1 MRAITW
7 MAALALLAVPSA
19 AAQSGDGAGFYLGA
33 SGGLNFLSDS
43 EIDTGLGTVDNEYD
57 GGFVLS
63 GQAGYDSGRIWQ
75 YGSLRGE
82 LELSYRENEIDQHV
96 LGGNDLPGSTGTAS
110 TTALMANLF
119 HDFETG
125 TPLTPYVGGGIG
137 YAWSELDNYG
147 VTGLDVLDD
156 DDSGFA
162 WQLGAGLGFAV
173 SEQATVSLDYR
184 YFSTS
189 ADVDTT
195 AAAGSVG
202 SDVNLD
208 SHTVMLGLRYRF

>member
-1 MRAITW
+1 

-19 AAQSGDGAGFYLGA
+19 AAAQSDDGAGFYLGV
-33 SGGLNFLSDS
+33 SGGLNFLSDT
-43 EIDTGLGTVDNEYD
+43 EIDTALGAVDNEYD

-96 LGGNDLPGSTGTAS
+96 LGGTSLPGSTGTAS
-110 TTALMANLF
+110 ATALMANLF

-137 YAWSELDNYG
+137 YAWNELDNFG

-173 SEQATVSLDYR
+173 TEQATVSLDYR

-189 ADVDTT
+189 ADLKTT

-202 SDVNLD
+202 NQVDLD